1 MRNLFGN
8 TKMSWPVVL
17 VFAII
22 AGVYTGCIMLVNS
35 LDNTS
40 FQDIGVSYEWWVI
53 FAVIIVVN
61 CEKSW
66 EAALKCFVFFV
77 ISQPVIYGVEVLA
90 GHLTLE
96 MAIYYYKLTWMGM
109 TLLTLPGGFIAYFCK
124 KQNLLGAIILGIG
137 NTIQAVMG
145 AYYASQAISSFPN
158 HLLSA
163 IVSFASILVMSFYI
177 QKQKVYS
184 LISVIMPLVIVL
196 ILIIVGPSIGVNIV

>member
-1 MRNLFGN
+1 MKKIFGEL
-8 TKMSWPVVL
+8 KMNWLTVI
-17 VFAII
+17 VFAIVT
-22 AGVYTGCIMLVNS
+22 GVYTGIVMS
-35 LDNTS
+35 ISAFENTS
-40 FQDIGVSYEWWVI
+40 IQDIGVTYEWWVI

-77 ISQPVIYGVEVLA
+77 ISQPVIYAVEVLA

-96 MAIYYYKLTWMGM
+96 MAIFYYRQMWMGM